1 MAHNVELFQKL
12 TLSRDWSAAV
22 EAQNAFVQ
30 ASFER
35 MNRLNSRYLET
46 VQATMKAMA
55 SNAEAQSK
63 RAA

>member
-1 MAHNVELFQKL
+1 M
-12 TLSRDWSAAV
+12 SRDWSTAV
-22 EAQNAFVQ
+22 EAQNTFVQ

-55 SNAEAQSK
+55 SSAESQSK
-63 RAA
+63 KAA